1 MYGTWIGREVEIEG
15 SGVENVVDNV
25 VEDVVE
31 NVVDNVAEDDNFECW
46 DGLVAP

>member
-25 VEDVVE
+25 VEDVAE
-31 NVVDNVAEDDNFECW
+31 VDDFECW
-46 DGLVAP
+46 DGLVAQ